1 MRADWPPQSDSQGGQ
16 SSKQMLKSLLH
27 FQYLL
32 QSENIKT
39 HFVLIWNMCDYIST
53 HLWHVQHRLVVSI
66 LDQHSWNNWEH
77 WFHQM
82 EDRVFLVPPGPT
94 TKILA
99 SSKTFSAIKSR
110 ILSEIFRKKMMVTSK
125 YYKFLFSM
133 FLILVPFT
141 LFFFQSTSSSGRVT
155 LYLFLLLQMMKH
167 KTRLK
172 MLMKN
177 TITDNPKVKT
187 TSFKL

>member
-1 MRADWPPQSDSQGGQ
+1 
-16 SSKQMLKSLLH
+16 
-27 FQYLL
+27 
-32 QSENIKT
+32 
-39 HFVLIWNMCDYIST
+39 
-53 HLWHVQHRLVVSI
+53 
-66 LDQHSWNNWEH
+66 
-77 WFHQM
+77 M

-155 LYLFLLLQMMKH
+155 LYLFILLQMMKH
-167 KTRLK
+167 KTRLQ